1 MSTLWYGLK
10 QGIKSIVQ
18 NKIFSLAAIG
28 TITACLFL
36 LGVFYALFTN
46 FQHMVYNAESTVG
59 IVVFFDDNVT
69 QAQISGIGK
78 QIEACKPVEKV
89 EYISAQQAWEKCKKE
104 MLNDDA
110 QLISAFGEDNP
121 LINSSSYEVYLK
133 DISKQDQ
140 MVSFIKNLDGVRKVN
155 GSAGAADSLKTFNML
170 VGYVTIT
177 IIVLL
182 ILVSVFLI
190 SSAVD
195 MGISVRKDEIAIMKL
210 IGATDLFVRLPF
222 IVEGIVMGLVG
233 AAIPLG
239 LLWLMY
245 EKIIKFIM
253 THFSM
258 IASWL
263 TFMTTGQVFHVLVPL
278 SLGVGIGIGVL
289 GSTVSV
295 RKHLYV

>member
-1 MSTLWYGLK
+1 
-10 QGIKSIVQ
+10 
-18 NKIFSLAAIG
+18 
-28 TITACLFL
+28 
-36 LGVFYALFTN
+36 
-46 FQHMVYNAESTVG
+46 
-59 IVVFFDDNVT
+59 
-69 QAQISGIGK
+69 
-78 QIEACKPVEKV
+78 
-89 EYISAQQAWEKCKKE
+89 
-104 MLNDDA
+104 
-110 QLISAFGEDNP
+110 
-121 LINSSSYEVYLK
+121 
-133 DISKQDQ
+133 
-140 MVSFIKNLDGVRKVN
+140 
-155 GSAGAADSLKTFNML
+155 
-170 VGYVTIT
+170 
-177 IIVLL
+177 
-182 ILVSVFLI
+182 
-190 SSAVD
+190 
-195 MGISVRKDEIAIMKL
+195 MKL